1 MIKSSVN
8 IGTVKKAIEKCLNE
22 DVAVK
27 VNLGRNKYVSYKGR
41 ITDRKSVV

>member
-22 DVAVK
+22 DVAVRSSISTK
-27 VNLGRNKYVSYKGR
+27 NISKRLSNF
-41 ITDRKSVV
+41 